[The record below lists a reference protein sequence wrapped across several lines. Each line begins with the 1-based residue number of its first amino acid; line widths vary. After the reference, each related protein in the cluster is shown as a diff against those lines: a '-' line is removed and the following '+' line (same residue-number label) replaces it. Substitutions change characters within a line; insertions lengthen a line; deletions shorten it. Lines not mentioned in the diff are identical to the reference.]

1 MTIER
6 VSENKIRV
14 TINLDDLNDK
24 NIDFHSFMSNS
35 IESQKLFLDMLDE
48 AKNKVGFV
56 TDDYKILIE
65 TAATDNGNFICNLT
79 RIVPDCK
86 KERFTKPNV
95 HIKKNKDLVDSGVT
109 IYAFNCF
116 DDFVAFCEFI
126 VNNFSGNIKIFSG
139 NSKLFLY
146 NYNYYLVMNNVS
158 ADFDLLESFCACI
171 SEFAYFV
178 SNSNCF
184 EHKLMEFGNL
194 IIDNDA
200 IFTVSSYFVIK

>member
-1 MTIER
+1 MNIER
-6 VSENKIRV
+6 VNDDKIRV
-14 TINLDDLNDK
+14 TFNLDDLNEK

-35 IESQKLFLDMLDE
+35 IESQKLFFDMLDE

-65 TAATDNGNFICNLT
+65 TAVTDGGNFICNLT

-86 KERFTKPNV
+86 KEKFTKPSV
-95 HIKKNKDLVDSGVT
+95 HINKNNDLTDSKVA

-116 DDFVAFCEFI
+116 DDFIEFCNFLVA
-126 VNNFSGNIKIFSG
+126 NFDDSIDIFSS

-146 NYNYYLVMNNVS
+146 DSVYYLVINDVT
-158 ADFDLLESFCACI
+158 ADFHLLECFCACI

-178 SNSNCF
+178 SNCLEN
-184 EHKLMEFGNL
+184 KIKEFGNL
-194 IIDNDA
+194 IVEKDA
-200 IFTVSSYFVIK
+200 ILTVSNYFV

>member
-1 MTIER
+1 MKIEK
-6 VSENKIRV
+6 VNDDKIRV
-14 TINLDDLNDK
+14 TFNLDDLNEK

-48 AKNKVGFV
+48 AKSKVGFV

-65 TAATDNGNFICNLT
+65 TAATDSGNFICNLT

-86 KERFTKPNV
+86 KEKFIKSGV
-95 HIKKNKDLVDSGVT
+95 HIKKNRDLTDSRVA

-116 DDFVAFCEFI
+116 DDFIDFC
-126 VNNFSGNIKIFSG
+126 NFLVSNFDDRVEIFSI
-139 NSKLFLY
+139 NSMLFLY
-146 NYNYYLVMNNVS
+146 DSIYYLVINDVVTDLN
-158 ADFDLLESFCACI
+158 LLEGFCACI

-184 EHKLMEFGNL
+184 ENKIREFGDL
-194 IIDNDA
+194 IVEKDA
-200 IFTVSSYFVIK
+200 ILTVSNYFV

>member
-1 MTIER
+1 MKIEK
-6 VSENKIRV
+6 VNDDKIRV
-14 TINLDDLNDK
+14 TFNLDDLNEK

-65 TAATDNGNFICNLT
+65 TTATDSGNFICNLT

-86 KERFTKPNV
+86 KEKFIKSGV
-95 HIKKNKDLVDSGVT
+95 HIKKNRDLTDSRVA

-116 DDFVAFCEFI
+116 DDFIDFC
-126 VNNFSGNIKIFSG
+126 NFLVSNFDDRVEIFSS

-146 NYNYYLVMNNVS
+146 DSIYYLVINDVVTDLN
-158 ADFDLLESFCACI
+158 LLEGFCACI

-184 EHKLMEFGNL
+184 ENKIREFGDL
-194 IIDNDA
+194 IVEKDA
-200 IFTVSSYFVIK
+200 ILTVSNYFV

>member
-1 MTIER
+1 MNIER
-6 VSENKIRV
+6 VNENKIRV
-14 TINLDDLNDK
+14 TFNLDDLNEK

-86 KERFTKPNV
+86 KERFTRPHV
-95 HIKKNKDLVDSGVT
+95 HTKKNNYLVNSNVS
-109 IYAFNCF
+109 IYCF
-116 DDFVAFCEFI
+116 ECFEYFISFCDFVT
-126 VNNFSGNIKIFSG
+126 NNIKNVNVFSC
-139 NSKLFLY
+139 NSKLFFY
-146 NYNYYLVMNNVS
+146 DSCYYLVINNVS
-158 ADFDLLESFCACI
+158 ANFDLLESFCACI
-171 SEFAYFV
+171 SEFASLV

-184 EHKLMEFGNL
+184 EHKLMEFGSL

-200 IFTVSSYFVIK
+200 ILTVSKFFVKK